1 MPSHDGP
8 DRRRTCVF
16 GCEEGTPVL
25 WAVLGGG
32 RCAPLCERCA
42 SQLAR
47 REYLYTSRRERSRTR
62 RYLAVL
68 RAE

>member
-1 MPSHDGP
+1 MPSHDGV

-16 GCEEGTPVL
+16 GCQDSTSIL
-25 WAVLGGG
+25 WVVLGGG
-32 RCAPLCERCA
+32 RSATMCERCA
-42 SQLAR
+42 AQLAR

>member
-1 MPSHDGP
+1 MPIRDDV
-8 DRRRTCVF
+8 DRRRACVF
-16 GCEEGTPVL
+16 GCKTTSVL

-32 RCAPLCERCA
+32 RTAPLCERCA
-42 SQLAR
+42 AQLAR
-47 REYLYTSRRERSRTR
+47 RGYFYTSRRERSRTR